1 MKKYSVPE
9 RILVVLLPIIS
20 AILLYFVAVFV
31 AKNIT
36 LPQCLTYKYFE
47 IYCPGCGMT
56 RSVIALLHGDILL
69 SLRDNALII
78 FGILLLFAL
87 YLELVFKAFGKR
99 LRFPIHS
106 NKFIIGTLILIG
118 VYSVLRNFLPFIA
131 PV

>member
-1 MKKYSVPE
+1 MKKYSVLE
-9 RILVVLLPIIS
+9 RILVILLPIIS
-20 AILLYFVAVFV
+20 VILLYFVAVFV

-36 LPQCLTYKYFE
+36 LPQCLTYKYVG

-78 FGILLLFAL
+78 LGILLLLAL
-87 YLELVFKAFGKR
+87 YLELVFKVFGKR

-106 NKFIIGTLILIG
+106 NKFIIGILILTG
-118 VYSVLRNFLPFIA
+118 VYSVLRNFVPFLA
-131 PV
+131 PI

>member
-1 MKKYSVPE
+1 MKKYSVLE
-9 RILVVLLPIIS
+9 RILVVLLPITS

-87 YLELVFKAFGKR
+87 YLELVFKVFGKR

-106 NKFIIGTLILIG
+106 NKFIIGILIMMG
-118 VYSVLRNFLPFIA
+118 VYSVLRNFVPFLA

>member
-87 YLELVFKAFGKR
+87 YLELVFKVYGKR

-118 VYSVLRNFLPFIA
+118 VYSVLRNFIPFLA

>member
-56 RSVIALLHGDILL
+56 RSVIALLHGDIFL

-87 YLELVFKAFGKR
+87 YLELVFKVFGKR

-106 NKFIIGTLILIG
+106 NKFIIGILIMMG
-118 VYSVLRNFLPFIA
+118 VYSVLRNFVPFLA

>member
-69 SLRDNALII
+69 SLRNNALII

-87 YLELVFKAFGKR
+87 YLELVFKVFGKR

-106 NKFIIGTLILIG
+106 NKFIIGILIMMG
-118 VYSVLRNFLPFIA
+118 VYSVLRNFVPFLA

>member
-87 YLELVFKAFGKR
+87 YLELVFKVFGNR

-106 NKFIIGTLILIG
+106 NKFIIGILIMMG
-118 VYSVLRNFLPFIA
+118 VYSVLRNFVPFLA

>member
-1 MKKYSVPE
+1 MKKYSITE
-9 RILVVLLPIIS
+9 RILVILLPIITVTV
-20 AILLYFVAVFV
+20 LYFAAVFV
-31 AKNIT
+31 AKNVT
-36 LPQCLTYKYFE
+36 LPRCLTYKYFG

-69 SLRDNALII
+69 SLRNNALII
-78 FGILLLFAL
+78 FGILLLLAI

-118 VYSVLRNFLPFIA
+118 VYSVLRNFIPFLA
-131 PV
+131 PI

>member
-1 MKKYSVPE
+1 M
-9 RILVVLLPIIS
+9 
-20 AILLYFVAVFV
+20 

-56 RSVIALLHGDILL
+56 RSVIALLHGDIFL

-87 YLELVFKAFGKR
+87 YLELVFKVFGKR

-106 NKFIIGTLILIG
+106 NKFIIGTLILMG
-118 VYSVLRNFLPFIA
+118 VYSVLRNFVPFLA

>member
-87 YLELVFKAFGKR
+87 YLELVFKVFGKR

-106 NKFIIGTLILIG
+106 NKFIIGTLILMG
-118 VYSVLRNFLPFIA
+118 VYSVLRNFVSFLA

>member
-87 YLELVFKAFGKR
+87 YLELVFKVFGKR

-106 NKFIIGTLILIG
+106 NKFIIGILIMMG
-118 VYSVLRNFLPFIA
+118 VYSVLRNFVPFLA

>member
-87 YLELVFKAFGKR
+87 YLELVFKVFGKR
-99 LRFPIHS
+99 LRFPIHI
-106 NKFIIGTLILIG
+106 NKFIIGTLIMMG
-118 VYSVLRNFLPFIA
+118 VYSVLRNFVPFLA

>member
-87 YLELVFKAFGKR
+87 YLELVFKVFGKR

-106 NKFIIGTLILIG
+106 NKFIIGTLIMMG
-118 VYSVLRNFLPFIA
+118 VYSVLRNFVPFLA